1 MSNSQQLAKIAMCPT
16 SQAPIRRAKLFWV
29 VVFVGFYLCV
39 SIQSSAAQSRKCP
52 QQTIDGLEVES
63 DSIRD
68 WSKLHAFYRRYRA
81 CKIDDAE
88 VGEGVS
94 ESVARMLADSWS
106 SLRAASQLF
115 KQDPAFETFALAG
128 LNITDLTGDLN
139 HIDKLAAESCPTDLY
154 VLCRKIRK
162 SIHDNN

>member
-1 MSNSQQLAKIAMCPT
+1 MACPT
-16 SQAPIRRAKLFWV
+16 LQAPVLRAKFFWITV
-29 VVFVGFYLCV
+29 CIGLYFCV
-39 SIQSSAAQSRKCP
+39 SIQSSTAQPRKCS
-52 QQTIDGLEVES
+52 QHTIDGLEVES

-81 CKIDDAE
+81 CQIDDAE

-128 LNITDLTGDLN
+128 LNITDLTDDLN
-139 HIDKLAAESCPTDLY
+139 HIDKLAAENCPTDLHI
-154 VLCRKIRK
+154 LCQKIRQ
-162 SIHDNN
+162 SIRNNN

>member
-1 MSNSQQLAKIAMCPT
+1 MEKMAIWTTL
-16 SQAPIRRAKLFWV
+16 QAPILRAKFFRVAVCIGLC
-29 VVFVGFYLCV
+29 LCV
-39 SIQSSAAQSRKCP
+39 SSRSSAAQSRKCP
-52 QQTIDGLEVES
+52 QHIIDGLEAES

-81 CKIDDAE
+81 CQIDDAE

-128 LNITDLTGDLN
+128 LNITDLTDDLN
-139 HIDKLAAESCPTDLY
+139 HIDKLAAENCPTDLH
-154 VLCRKIRK
+154 VLCQKIRK
-162 SIHDNN
+162 SIRDNN